1 MDKDKKKDLRHA
13 LEAAVIARGR
23 EENTLEFYDYLAKN
37 IRHPEARR
45 FFQALVK
52 KEASDIKHTENLL
65 KELEKDIKDIDKI
78 GEQNG
83 TGTKTG
89 I

>member
-13 LEAAVIARGR
+13 IEAAIIARGR

-37 IRHPEARR
+37 IRHPETRR
-45 FFQALVK
+45 FFQGLVE
-52 KEASDIKHTENLL
+52 KEAGDIKHTENLL
-65 KELEKDIKDIDKI
+65 KELEKDMKDIDKV
-78 GEQNG
+78 GGQSG
-83 TGTKTG
+83 TGTETE